1 MLARHFLRP
10 ALYTV
15 AFFVL
20 AAITANAQIPA
31 AETLNSIPP
40 LPPAGD
46 AALGYSRTNDLIWLV
61 STAIGLV
68 FPALILF
75 TGTSAKIRDLSQ
87 RIGKLW
93 LPTLAIYLAI
103 YLALAW
109 IVNLPLNWFD
119 NFYVEH
125 AYGLSNQSLGRWLR
139 NSAIMIVLGL
149 ILFTVAFGLLYRFIN
164 WSPKRWWLWGAVT
177 FVPVTLLLSIIQPIY
192 IEPLFNRFEPVS
204 DAAIESEIRALADR
218 AGIGDADILE
228 MNASADTE
236 SINAAVRGF
245 LGTKRIVFY
254 DTMMEKLDRDAV
266 LFVMGH
272 EIGHYV
278 LNHRIQRILIGSVLV
293 LAALWTLFRL
303 SDKLITSFERRFG
316 FSKLHD
322 IASVPLF
329 LVYIQLLSLVF
340 LPVYAAFVRHTEHEA
355 DRFALEM
362 TQDNVACAKVMIAGI
377 EERLSSPRPGLMYRV
392 WQASHP
398 TIGDRYDFC
407 VAYRPWET
415 GADSKYTEH
424 FSL

>member
-1 MLARHFLRP
+1 MLARLILRP
-10 ALYTV
+10 ELYTGI
-15 AFFVL
+15 FFVL
-20 AAITANAQIPA
+20 AASATLAQIPTP
-31 AETLNSIPP
+31 ETLNSIPP

-61 STAIGLV
+61 STAIGLA

-75 TGTSAKIRDLSQ
+75 TRTSAKIRDLSR

-109 IVNLPLNWFD
+109 IVSLPLNWFD
-119 NFYVEH
+119 DFYIEH
-125 AYGLSNQSLGRWLR
+125 AYGLSNQSLARWLR
-139 NSAIMIVLGL
+139 NSLIMILIGL
-149 ILFTVAFGLLYRFIN
+149 ILFTVGFGLLYRFISR
-164 WSPKRWWLWGAVT
+164 SPRRWWLWGAVA

-192 IEPLFNRFEPVS
+192 IEPLFNSFGPVS
-204 DAAIESEIRALADR
+204 DASIESEIRAMAER
-218 AGIGDADILE
+218 AGIGDAEIYE

-254 DTMMEKLDRDAV
+254 DTMLERLDRDAV

-272 EIGHYV
+272 EIGHFV
-278 LNHRIQRILIGSVLV
+278 LNHRLQRILFGSVLV
-293 LAALWTLFRL
+293 LVALWTFSRL
-303 SDKLITSFERRFG
+303 SDRLINRFERRIG
-316 FSKLHD
+316 FSAVDD

-329 LVYIQLLSLVF
+329 LVYLQLLSFVMQ
-340 LPVYAAFVRHTEHEA
+340 PAYGAFVRHTEHEA

-362 TQDNVACAKVMIAGI
+362 TRDNIGCAKVMIAGV
-377 EERLSSPRPGLMYRV
+377 EERLSNPRPGLVYRV

-398 TIGDRYDFC
+398 TVGDRYDFC
-407 VAYRPWET
+407 VVYIPWET
-415 GADSKYTEH
+415 GTDLKYSDH